1 MRELLRTS
9 DPVLVSFIEALLR
22 EAGIAY
28 HVADVNASAVEGSIG
43 IFPRRVLV
51 AEDSL
56 RQARRIMIDADLA
69 RELPDAGA
77 HARGVKPA

>member
-1 MRELLRTS
+1 MHELLRTT
-9 DPVLVSFIEALLR
+9 DPVLVSFVEALLR

-51 AEDSL
+51 AEEL
-56 RQARRIMIDADLA
+56 VFQARGVLADADLA
-69 RELPDAGA
+69 SELPSVADFK
-77 HARGVKPA
+77 HR

>member
-9 DPVLVSFIEALLR
+9 DPVLVSYVEALLR

-28 HVADVNASAVEGSIG
+28 HVADVNTSAIEGSIG

-51 AEDSL
+51 AEDAMD
-56 RQARRIMIDADLA
+56 QARALMIDAGLA
-69 RELPDAGA
+69 EELPRAALEG
-77 HARGVKPA
+77 RRLKPA